1 MTPAKGI
8 TMSRI
13 HAEDLRSLH
22 QHIDELVKLDGVK
35 GFDFSLTVYL
45 AEGVAR
51 AFAFGK
57 GKVPAEDRIR
67 TDLRLLADKCRK
79 LGTNNALAMLPAI
92 GECIRH
98 LERLYVSNDEG
109 TAPAQTASEVVQ

>member
-51 AFAFGK
+51 ALPSGRAKSLRKIASARISVCWRTSAENWARITLWPCCPPSGSASDILSACMSPTTK
-57 GKVPAEDRIR
+57 GQPPHKPPRR
-67 TDLRLLADKCRK
+67 
-79 LGTNNALAMLPAI
+79 
-92 GECIRH
+92 
-98 LERLYVSNDEG
+98 
-109 TAPAQTASEVVQ
+109 